1 MIELIGMKSCDDHLY
16 FPFRHLNVKNRVL
29 TLDLTKGVPLCD
41 SFGLE
46 REKNSA

>member
-1 MIELIGMKSCDDHLY
+1 MIKLIGMKSCDDHLY

-29 TLDLTKGVPLCD
+29 TNLTKGVPSCE

-46 REKNSA
+46 REKNLV